1 MKKVEPMSEKEKH
14 WKVDIL
20 LKSSNILITIK
31 NVLHHLVLF
40 LPLKT
45 RFSYMYIHTYSY
57 SDLQKVVI
65 ARFLNLLFDST
76 GEIVKARE
84 IFFMTNWSHLG

>member
-57 SDLQKVVI
+57 LQKVVI

>member
-1 MKKVEPMSEKEKH
+1 MKKVELMPEKEKQ

-57 SDLQKVVI
+57 SYLQKVVI

>member
-1 MKKVEPMSEKEKH
+1 MKKVELMPEKEKQ

-84 IFFMTNWSHLG
+84 FFL